1 MAPGSMALPALKVL
15 IFLPLMAMSF
25 EALLSSASASLACSF
40 LLAAARSLT
49 VISLVSKNL
58 ATLVQVVQPAR

>member
-1 MAPGSMALPALKVL
+1 
-15 IFLPLMAMSF
+15 
-25 EALLSSASASLACSF
+25 